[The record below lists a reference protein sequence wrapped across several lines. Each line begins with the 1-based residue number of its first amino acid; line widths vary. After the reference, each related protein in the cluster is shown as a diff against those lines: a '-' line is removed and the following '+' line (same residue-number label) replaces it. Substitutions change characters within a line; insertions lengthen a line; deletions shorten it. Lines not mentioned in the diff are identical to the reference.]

1 MGVEKRENGRIRK
14 QSDKKR
20 ERKEKENYKTENGR
34 KLVMKERGKRRKEKE
49 RYREK
54 SCGVKIY
61 IFVTNKS
68 LISRRV
74 LNYLIKCK
82 KEKYSKRN

>member
-1 MGVEKRENGRIRK
+1 M
-14 QSDKKR
+14 
-20 ERKEKENYKTENGR
+20 
-34 KLVMKERGKRRKEKE
+34 LKERGKRKKEKE

-68 LISRRV
+68 LILRRV

-82 KEKYSKRN
+82 KRSKVKEIKEERKKKKVEENEKKKETQTKGKEKRKK